1 MVLSWFVFL
10 GLLFHVIW
18 IIKYFRDIKRLKI
31 GDIFLVINGTF
42 PSSFVIGVFHGLND
56 DKTSVMM
63 LK

>member
-1 MVLSWFVFL
+1 M
-10 GLLFHVIW
+10 IW